1 MPLPPPL
8 PCWFADGRS
17 DAIEFRSSPPA
28 RRASQS
34 PPGRSSRRNRA
45 RLPAMRLESPRLAAS
60 CWRAPDESRRGRG
73 RRGRQAPGCPLAR
86 SPAAVQFHCQ
96 STFAQPWLS
105 GLHAPS
111 RERRDDPLCRQAH
124 HVVARSFDV
133 GNKSAANA
141 LDSVSPGLVEWF
153 FGGDVIVDF
162 GLAQFTKGDLALD

>member
-45 RLPAMRLESPRLAAS
+45 RLPAMRRESPRLAAS
-60 CWRAPDESRRGRG
+60 CSQARDESRRDRG
-73 RRGRQAPGCPLAR
+73 RRGWQPRRSALAR
-86 SPAAVQFHCQ
+86 SPAAVQFHWQ
-96 STFAQPWLS
+96 STFLQPWLS
-105 GLHAPS
+105 RPHAPS

-133 GNKSAANA
+133 ENKSAANA
-141 LDSVSPGLVEWF
+141 LNPVSPGLVEWF